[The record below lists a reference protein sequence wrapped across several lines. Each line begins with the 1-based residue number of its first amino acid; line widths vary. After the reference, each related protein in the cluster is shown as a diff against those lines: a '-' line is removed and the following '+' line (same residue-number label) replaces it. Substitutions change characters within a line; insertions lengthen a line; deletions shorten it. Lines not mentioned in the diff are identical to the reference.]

1 MVDLD
6 LKTLDVVSE
15 LYSIENIVDKEN
27 DYVFNIPIYQRLF
40 VWEEE
45 QVKTLFEDLYTA
57 YKTKKSIYYIGSII
71 VVKNARG
78 SFDLVDGQQRFTTL
92 WLLSNE
98 LKNKLSLFMKKD
110 DDLRMTFS
118 IRDNVASYLKNIG
131 NPEHELKSSGADY
144 ADMIRISMARKT
156 LQTQINEYLQS
167 EEERVGFADY
177 VFKNVKMVIT
187 EVPKETDLNKLFET
201 LNNRGEQLQ
210 QHEILKA
217 RLLKYIKDVRLRQQ
231 YATLWT
237 VCSKMNEYIERTI
250 AKEID
255 SSKDTA
261 AIYHNRFDVDE
272 VLKLFDK
279 LEKVQES
286 ITLLDVLK
294 QPDMFKDETVSS
306 KHLLDNHPKANADEF
321 EPVRS
326 ILTFP
331 QLLLHTLRIF
341 LHDLGED
348 DIDII
353 NEKELLET
361 FTNYFIKSGFIN
373 EENVK
378 LFFKTLFDIRYAF
391 DRYIIKWVK
400 IAEDKEEHLI
410 KDIRKMNQKKGGW
423 TYYLRRLKADRF
435 HGFELLQS
443 ILYHSQQNTTQ
454 YWLTPFLKW
463 LKAEEPSFDEAYW
476 RLRVLDNSLFSSKSV
491 YDMSEQ
497 RKRDTLIKRT
507 WRYMSNPKDNNKPFL
522 SIFESETG
530 EGVAKLGLKFPHY
543 WFYKI
548 EFVLWY
554 YKKQL
559 KKEDEWGSYR
569 MIAKNSLEHIGPQNP
584 RDEVDKVCV
593 KMLDSMGNLVLVTRS
608 INSEYGDKS
617 FGRKKSLFIDKKGKG
632 SLDSLKSDLIYSE
645 NSWSD
650 KKAMEHH
657 QFIIELLEQYFK
669 ETKV

>member
-1 MVDLD
+1 MG
-6 LKTLDVVSE
+6 
-15 LYSIENIVDKEN
+15 
-27 DYVFNIPIYQRLF
+27 
-40 VWEEE
+40 EE
-45 QVKTLFEDLYTA
+45 QVKTLFEDLYTT
-57 YKTKKSIYYIGSII
+57 YKTKKSIYYIGGII
-71 VVKNARG
+71 VVKNSNG

-98 LKNKLSLFMKKD
+98 LRNRLSLFIKKD
-110 DDLRMTFS
+110 GDLRMTFS
-118 IRDNVASYLKNIG
+118 IRENVASYLENIG
-131 NPEHELKSSGADY
+131 NSEHELKSSGADY

-156 LQTQINEYLQS
+156 LQTQINEYLHT
-167 EEERVGFADY
+167 EEERVGFADF
-177 VFKNVKMVIT
+177 VFENVKMVIT
-187 EVPKETDLNKLFET
+187 EVPQETDLNKLFET

-217 RLLKYIKDVRLRQQ
+217 RLLKYIKDVKQRQK

-261 AIYHNRFDVDE
+261 AIYHNGFEVDR

-279 LEKVQES
+279 EEKAQES
-286 ITLLDVLK
+286 ITLLEVLK
-294 QPDMFKDETVSS
+294 QPEMFKDETVSS
-306 KHLLDNHPKANADEF
+306 KHLLDNHPKSNDDEF

-331 QLLLHTLRIF
+331 QLLLHTLRIY

-361 FTNYFIKSGFIN
+361 FNNYFLKSDFIN
-373 EENVK
+373 EKNVK
-378 LFFKTLFDIRYAF
+378 LFFKTLFNVRYAF
-391 DRYIIKWVK
+391 DCYIIKWVE
-400 IAEDKEEHLI
+400 IGEDKEEHLI

-454 YWLTPFLKW
+454 YWLTPFLNWMK
-463 LKAEEPSFDEAYW
+463 DENPNYDDAYW
-476 RLRVLDNSLFSSKSV
+476 YLQVLDNTLLSSKSV
-491 YDMSEQ
+491 NDSSEQ
-497 RKRDTLIKRT
+497 RRRDTLIKRT
-507 WRYMSNPKDNNKPFL
+507 WRCMSHFLDNKPSL

-530 EGVAKLGLKFPHY
+530 DGVAKLGLKFPHY

-559 KKEDEWGSYR
+559 KKENEWGSYR
-569 MIAKNSLEHIGPQNP
+569 MTAKNSIEHIGPQNP
-584 RDEVDKVCV
+584 RDEVDKVCIE
-593 KMLDSMGNLVLVTRS
+593 MLDSMGNLVLVTRS
-608 INSEYGDKS
+608 INSEYGDMS
-617 FGRKKSLFIDKKGKG
+617 FSRKKSIFVDKKEKG

-650 KKAMEHH
+650 EKAEEHH
-657 QFIIELLEQYFK
+657 HFIINLLDQYFK